1 MKRIYS
7 GDRGS
12 VVGRAALGKMNSYVG
27 EAAKCDIPIEP
38 EDKKSEMSK
47 KFGGRRSIFNYT
59 QLVLEAEKMRE
70 AINAPLIDGPELR
83 ERMRRQGDCSIDA
96 LVDASFNGTLGR
108 ATYAYSNFMY
118 CKHLG
123 KVPNNYLITLRRF
136 DQPVGDHINHIT
148 TDFGQTSPVSIQND
162 HVTYGNQMAPPDM
175 GRLVT
180 WMGVSGNN
188 MEGLLSYS
196 YHQDWNEVQSAW
208 QDKDTKG
215 KVEET
220 FLGGVMSPLFH
231 PQYQNAI
238 HENNNAK
245 LGVFGAKDSPETYNY
260 TAYASWED
268 KNRPYGRANVITKS
282 TILGGGASNDQP
294 QGITF
299 DQEFKITFEYEMR
312 SYDGIN
318 QKAAFM
324 DLLANILAVTFTEA
338 DFWGGGFRQVGSH
351 AYNVY
356 TNLALWKKV
365 GRTKAASWGDL
376 VDGATESW
384 GQIKELMTGNKNA
397 GLGDVIKGLINGG
410 TSWLIGSMLNKL
422 GRPAKQRFQSLLNPQ
437 PTGMWH
443 LMIGNPKRPI
453 LSVGNLYLSN
463 ATVTHTGHLGID
475 DFPTGLKVEVT
486 LKHGKPRSNREIE
499 YMYVNGDSRIYQPL
513 NNMYKTFYGSA
524 EKISAKQ
531 RKSVDTNPSIGKFV
545 TENRYSKTLFGWM
558 NDLGDTVTDGVRAAF
573 GQSESGMMAGDII
586 NNSGGSKYASANKE
600 VNGNGVPAKVTSKTA

>member
-1 MKRIYS
+1 
-7 GDRGS
+7 
-12 VVGRAALGKMNSYVG
+12 
-27 EAAKCDIPIEP
+27 
-38 EDKKSEMSK
+38 
-47 KFGGRRSIFNYT
+47 
-59 QLVLEAEKMRE
+59 
-70 AINAPLIDGPELR
+70 
-83 ERMRRQGDCSIDA
+83 
-96 LVDASFNGTLGR
+96 
-108 ATYAYSNFMY
+108 
-118 CKHLG
+118 
-123 KVPNNYLITLRRF
+123 
-136 DQPVGDHINHIT
+136 
-148 TDFGQTSPVSIQND
+148 
-162 HVTYGNQMAPPDM
+162 M

-586 NNSGGSKYASANKE
+586 NNSGGSKYASANKD
-600 VNGNGVPAKVTSKTA
+600 VKGNGVAAKVTSKTA